1 MPGLTENQA
10 AHAQPARQSYAHSLR
25 EIGPFL
31 LLGRG
36 TQDGQTQPDG
46 EKGEGT
52 EEKICHG
59 RTLLSVKNGFVKQT
73 APGISKICMKKRRM
87 KEFEGGTLTKQQAK
101 GARPMEGETT
111 RRVIRRYYAP
121 VDYLLLFF
129 VCSFFGWVW
138 EVGLTWFQLGRFVN
152 RGVLTGP
159 WLPLYG
165 SGAVLVLVLLRRWFG
180 HPGQTFLLSAG
191 LCTLLEYACGWF
203 LERTTG
209 LRWWDYSRYRFDL
222 QGRVSLES
230 AAVFGLGCCI
240 VIYWRPPSWAS
251 RWTGFPSEA
260 NGSWPEPC
268 WPSCGIDVLLRLGR
282 TQHRGGRCPGGFRRP
297 CRCRADR
304 LRGFYIWRLN
314 QRMDRSM
321 VSPTR
326 RNRANRVKKMG
337 MLKGSASRIPRI
349 SAT

>member
-1 MPGLTENQA
+1 
-10 AHAQPARQSYAHSLR
+10 
-25 EIGPFL
+25 
-31 LLGRG
+31 
-36 TQDGQTQPDG
+36 
-46 EKGEGT
+46 
-52 EEKICHG
+52 
-59 RTLLSVKNGFVKQT
+59 
-73 APGISKICMKKRRM
+73 
-87 KEFEGGTLTKQQAK
+87 
-101 GARPMEGETT
+101 MEGETT

-240 VIYWRPPSWAS
+240 VIYWAAPKLGESLDRI
-251 RWTGFPSEA
+251 
-260 NGSWPEPC
+260 PERSK
-268 WPSCGIDVLLRLGR
+268 WILAGALLALFGIDVLRAWAAPNSGVGVAQAVPAAVSLP
-282 TQHRGGRCPGGFRRP
+282 RG
-297 CRCRADR
+297 
-304 LRGFYIWRLN
+304 
-314 QRMDRSM
+314 
-321 VSPTR
+321 
-326 RNRANRVKKMG
+326 
-337 MLKGSASRIPRI
+337 
-349 SAT
+349 